1 MRGKNIDNRAVKG
14 VNFLERVD
22 FGRKYIQLK
31 GPVKLRLDV
40 RSMSITVIFIAAIVA
55 LALFSLMVG
64 TLKLSVAEVFSSL
77 FGGTAGFKRTVVVDW
92 RLPRVLGAIVFG
104 AGLAVSGAIFQS
116 ITRNPLGSPDI
127 LGFTSGSYTGALIV
141 MLVIKSMSY
150 TAIALGSLI
159 GGFATAFIIYLF
171 AFRKGTQGFRLIIAG
186 IAISTVLGS
195 VNSMLLL
202 QSQAEV
208 ALTAGAWGV
217 GSLNGINWYHVL
229 PAILFVLVLLILAMI
244 MNRPLRQMELGKD
257 AAKSHGVHFE
267 RTQFLLIVIA
277 VALTAAAT
285 AIMGP
290 VAFVALAAP
299 QIALRFTNS
308 AESLAPTA
316 AVGAFILLSAD
327 VLAQRMIPGVILPVG
342 VLTLSI
348 GGLYLVW
355 LLFHQARSAA

>member
-1 MRGKNIDNRAVKG
+1 MG
-14 VNFLERVD
+14 RVD

-31 GPVKLRLDV
+31 GPVKLRIDV
-40 RSMSITVIFIAAIVA
+40 RSMSVTGIFLIAVIA

-77 FGGTAGFKRTVVVDW
+77 FGEMSGFKRTVVIDW
-92 RLPRVLGAIVFG
+92 RLPRVLAAIVFG
-104 AGLAVSGAIFQS
+104 AGLAVSGSIFQS

-127 LGFTSGSYTGALIV
+127 LGFTTGSYTGALVV

-150 TAIALGSLI
+150 TSIAIGSLI
-159 GGFATAFIIYLF
+159 GGFATAFVIYLF
-171 AFRKGTQGFRLIIAG
+171 AFRKGTQGFRLIIVG

-195 VNSMLLL
+195 FNSMLLL

-217 GSLNGINWYHVL
+217 GSLNGVNWYYVL
-229 PAILFVLVLLILAMI
+229 PATLFVLVLLILALI
-244 MNRPLRQMELGKD
+244 MNRPLREMELGKD
-257 AAKSHGVHFE
+257 AAKSHGVHVE
-267 RTQFLLIVIA
+267 WSQFLLIMIA
-277 VALTAAAT
+277 VALTASAT
-285 AIMGP
+285 AVMGP
-290 VAFVALAAP
+290 VTFVALAAP
-299 QIALRFTNS
+299 QIAFRITNTK
-308 AESLAPTA
+308 ESLAPTA

-327 VLAQRMIPGVILPVG
+327 VLAQRMIPGTILPVG
-342 VLTLSI
+342 VLTLSL